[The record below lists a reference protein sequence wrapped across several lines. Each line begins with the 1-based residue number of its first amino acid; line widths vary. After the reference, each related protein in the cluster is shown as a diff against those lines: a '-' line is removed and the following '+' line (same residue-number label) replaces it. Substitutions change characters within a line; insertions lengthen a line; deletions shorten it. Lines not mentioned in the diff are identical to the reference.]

1 MAIAPQIQIPGYAAP
16 RDLDFSPLAKLAEQW
31 KANQQQQVQQEA
43 LAAYAGGDPSA
54 LLRSGNMSLAQLY
67 VQDQQRKQDLE
78 RQSRLDTRQIERDKV
93 LDARADRQM
102 AQTAAY
108 QNASLGLQR
117 RAQDRLDDPT
127 PDNFVADPNAPGGY
141 RPIGP
146 ADPAYIAQVS
156 QAKGENAAGKSALEV
171 EGRKRAA
178 AQAGLDPSHPAY
190 QGFVLTGKMPREDAQ
205 PLTAT
210 DKKAILEA
218 DEGVMTAKSAIDA
231 LRQAKSLSG
240 QAFQGPTAGMR
251 GYAASFLGQG
261 SDTGKAGLATLDLE
275 NTVTS
280 NALTQLKA
288 IFGGAPTEGE
298 RKILLDIQGSARLP
312 HAARMAIYDR
322 AEKLAERRL
331 QFNQQ
336 RADEMRGGNF
346 YKPTGS
352 MSRAPVQQTQGITQ
366 EQYNALPS
374 GSVFT
379 APDGTQRVKP

>member
-31 KANQQQQVQQEA
+31 KANQQQQVQQQA
-43 LAAYAGGDPSA
+43 LQQYAAGDPSA

-67 VQDQQRKQDLE
+67 VQDQAKKQAAERDARDFAFRQEEAKRTQGNADRSYNLQVRSANRLDQSPESKASDRAKVARQYGLDPATPQGRAFILTGELPSATGDFNAQVEQRK
-78 RQSRLDTRQIERDKV
+78 
-93 LDARADRQM
+93 
-102 AQTAAY
+102 
-108 QNASLGLQR
+108 
-117 RAQDRLDDPT
+117 
-127 PDNFVADPNAPGGY
+127 
-141 RPIGP
+141 
-146 ADPAYIAQVS
+146 S
-156 QAKGENAAGKSALEV
+156 QAIAN
-171 EGRKRAA
+171 
-178 AQAGLDPSHPAY
+178 GLDPSSPGF
-190 QGFVLTGKMPREDAQ
+190 QSFVLTGKMPREDAQ

-240 QAFQGPTAGMR
+240 QAFQGPTAGVR

-352 MSRAPVQQTQGITQ
+352 MSRAPVQQSQGITQ
-366 EQYNALPS
+366 EQFNALPS